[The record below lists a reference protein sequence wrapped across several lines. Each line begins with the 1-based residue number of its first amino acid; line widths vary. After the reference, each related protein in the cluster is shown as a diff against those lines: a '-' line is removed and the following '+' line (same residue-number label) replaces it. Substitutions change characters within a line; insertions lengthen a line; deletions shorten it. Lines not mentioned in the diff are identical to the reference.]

1 MLKGY
6 TEIVEVGHIDFVG
19 GSVEITIF
27 DDYSSYNKELLK
39 NKIDMFDHTT
49 IIPENKK
56 EIKNITKRYFIV
68 KQNKDFLILLAL
80 MIHYLLKEDHL
91 GYKKI
96 RLKWNNETLIAK
108 YDDLESFDNP
118 IIEYNIEG

>member
-6 TEIVEVGHIDFVG
+6 TEIVEVGHLYFTG

-27 DDYSSYNKELLK
+27 NDQSNFNKELIK
-39 NKIDMFDHTT
+39 DKIDMFDHTT

-80 MIHYLLKEDHL
+80 MIHQLFKEDHL

-108 YDDLESFDNP
+108 YNDLERFDNP